1 MGPTITMGGMGSGM
15 DVEGLIK
22 GLVGVSRQPISQLQ
36 SRAASAKAAV
46 TDLSAVGGLLSKL
59 KDAASALDTLEKVG
73 SYKTSSSNE
82 EAMAITANGNAQ
94 PGTYDVE
101 VVQLATAERRY
112 SNGVASASGEFGFGG
127 TLNLAIGSESAAVEI
142 ESTDSLN
149 SVIKKIN
156 DSGLRMRATSFF
168 DGEEYRLQLRALD
181 PGAENAITLSQDGF
195 DLGLAEP
202 TNLVSKAQDAIIKVD
217 GFEVKSA
224 TNNVSQA
231 IPGVSLALK
240 AKSTEPFTV
249 TIQDDTQA
257 MGKKIADFVTAYNEV
272 ITKTHKLAGFGSIKA
287 TNPLLAGDSALRGIT
302 SRMNTQ
308 LTKTLGTGEFNTLAS
323 IGIRLNNDGTI
334 KLDQAKL
341 DKAIEK
347 DGNAVTSLMAGSAT
361 SSGIMD
367 MMRDMLSDITAP
379 TKGLLDARKDGMD
392 ARARRFDD
400 QIAREEKR
408 LESLES
414 RLRKTFSGMDAT
426 VAGYNAQLA
435 YLQANI

>member
-1 MGPTITMGGMGSGM
+1 MGPTITMGGLGSGM
-15 DVEGLIK
+15 DVEGLIE
-22 GLVGVSRQPISQLQ
+22 GLIGVSRQPISQLQ

-46 TDLSAVGGLLSKL
+46 TDLSAVGGLLAKL
-59 KDAASALDTLEKVG
+59 KDAASALDTMEKVG
-73 SYKTSSSNE
+73 SYKATSSNE

-112 SNGVASASGEFGFGG
+112 SNGLASASDAFGFGG
-127 TLNLAIGSESAAVEI
+127 TLNLAIGSESVALEI

-149 SVIKKIN
+149 SVISKIN
-156 DSGLRMRATSFF
+156 ESGLRVRASSFF
-168 DGEEYRLQLRALD
+168 DGSQYRLQIRGLD
-181 PGAENAITLSQDGF
+181 VGEANAITVAQDGF
-195 DLGLAEP
+195 DLGLEDAA
-202 TNLVSKAQDAIIKVD
+202 NVVSKAQDSIIKVD

-224 TNNVSQA
+224 SNNISQA

-240 AKSTEPFTV
+240 AKSTSPFTI
-249 TIQDDTQA
+249 TIQDDTEA
-257 MGKKIADFVTAYNEV
+257 LGKKVNDFVNAYNEV
-272 ITKTHKLAGFGSIKA
+272 ITRVHKLAGYGSTKA
-287 TNPLLAGDSALRGIT
+287 SNPLLSGDSALRGIT

-308 LTKTLGTGEFNTLAS
+308 LTKTMGFGEFNTLAS
-323 IGIRLNNDGTI
+323 IGIQLKNDGTI
-334 KLDQAKL
+334 KLDQTKL
-341 DKAIEK
+341 DKAIAK
-347 DGNAVTSLMAGSAT
+347 DGNAVSDLMGGSKS

-367 MMRDMLSDITAP
+367 MMRDMLTDITAP

-426 VAGYNAQLA
+426 VAGYNSQLS
-435 YLQANI
+435 YLQANL